1 MFMKSKNIFYVI
13 VLLFSVSSV
22 FGQKT
27 SESVEIPKEWNFKTG
42 DNPEFSNPD
51 FVDQDWKTI
60 KADNYWETQGYSGYD
75 GIAWYRAKVIIPS
88 SLKKNNT
95 VLQTIRISLGQ
106 IDDGDETYLNGMKI
120 GETIGWSTQRTYLV
134 PFDLIEWD
142 KENTISIRVNDMGGN
157 GGMHGGIYSISNVKL
172 SDIAFLKSYDKPSEF
187 KSSEST
193 FEKNLIFNFNV
204 PIEKIEGVIHVKIY
218 DAVSKAIV
226 FKKEDH
232 VVIGNKADSTYKIS
246 IKIKEPA
253 TYKIDYTFTSID
265 LDDTL
270 KYSTLF
276 SYKPTP
282 RGNEHPEYPLINQTV
297 TGKAMPFDLKNIQFG
312 GYLQERL
319 NANLTQRLLNI
330 DETGILECYYN
341 RPGKQT
347 WVGEYTGKYLHAAS
361 RVWRS
366 TQNAQLKVQMDR
378 IVDILIGCQNE
389 DGYLGTYSPSDYWT
403 DWDVWAHKYNI
414 LGLMSYYATTGYK
427 PAFET
432 SIRMG
437 DLLCRTFGENEGQR
451 NIIFSSGH
459 VGMAST
465 SVLEPM
471 TLLYQYTGDKKYLD
485 FCKYIIKAYNFEN
498 GPKIITTL
506 TTIKKV
512 DKTANAKAYEMM
524 SNLTGIVKLYQLTSD
539 EKLLKAA
546 EIAWNDIAKNKLYI
560 TGTASRGELFQEDFD
575 LPAGNDV
582 YMGEGCVTTTW
593 LQFSQALYYL
603 TGETK
608 YMDEIEKSIYNH
620 LLAAEN
626 PETGCVSYYTALQ
639 GKKPYR
645 CTIDGHCCLASIPR
659 GIAAIPELALT
670 KNSDNG
676 FNINIYSSEKLKDKV
691 ITKNGKEVAVDCT
704 IDSKFP
710 EEGSVTIT
718 LTPETK
724 VAFLLALR
732 VPSWCSNFKANVD
745 GKNYDG
751 VPGNYLNIDQMWN
764 KNSII
769 KVSFNLNEQ
778 ILDGGKS
785 YSGYIALK
793 IGPQVLAVDQ
803 SLNPEIIDLDKLSFD
818 SPKLS
823 TASKAL
829 LPKSW
834 IGSQIYTSKAFYDGK
849 PIDLK
854 LVPYADAGQK
864 EGDIRVWIKK
874 K

>member
-1 MFMKSKNIFYVI
+1 MIKIHI
-13 VLLFSVSSV
+13 LFSLICLIVISCTPR
-22 FGQKT
+22 QK
-27 SESVEIPKEWNFKTG
+27 SIENLELPKEWKFQTG
-42 DNPEFSNPD
+42 DNPEFSKPD
-51 FVDQDWKTI
+51 FVDQEWKTMNV
-60 KADNYWETQGYSGYD
+60 DSFWETQGYAGYD
-75 GIAWYRAKVIIPS
+75 GIAWYRTKVVIPS

-95 VLQTIRISLGQ
+95 TLKTVRISLGQ
-106 IDDGDETYLNGMKI
+106 IDDGDETYFNGKKI
-120 GETIGWSTQRTYLV
+120 GEMTGWDAQRTYLV

-142 KENTISIRVNDMGGN
+142 KENTLSIRVNDMGGN
-157 GGMHGGIYSISNVKL
+157 GGMHGGIQSIGNVRL
-172 SDIAFLKSYDKPSEF
+172 SDIAFLTTNDKPSEF
-187 KSSEST
+187 KSSASKFDKT
-193 FEKNLIFNFNV
+193 VLFNFKI
-204 PIEKIEGVIHVKIY
+204 PIEKMDGTIRVKAY

-226 FKKEDH
+226 FKKEEQI
-232 VVIGNKADSTYKIS
+232 VIGSKADSVYKIS
-246 IKIKEPA
+246 VEVKKPA
-253 TYKIDYTFTSID
+253 TCKIDYSFTSND
-265 LDDTL
+265 LTDTL

-282 RGNEHPEYPLINQTV
+282 RTNVQLEYPV
-297 TGKAMPFDLKNIQFG
+297 VKPEVSSRAMPFDLENIQFG
-312 GYLQERL
+312 GYLNDRL

-389 DGYLGTYSPSDYWT
+389 DGYLGTYIPANYWT

-414 LGLMSYYATTGYK
+414 LGLLSYYSVTGYK
-427 PAFET
+427 PALET
-432 SIRMG
+432 CIKMG
-437 DLLCRTFGENEGQR
+437 DLLCRTFGEGVGQR

-485 FCKYIIKAYNFEN
+485 FCMYIIKAYDYDN
-498 GPKIITTL
+498 GPKIVSTL
-506 TTIKKV
+506 TSVGKV

-524 SNLTGIVKLYQLTSD
+524 SNLTGIVKLYQLTGD

-546 EIAWNDIAKNKLYI
+546 ENAWNDVSKYKLYI
-560 TGTASRGELFQEDFD
+560 TGTASKGEHFQEDFV

-582 YMGEGCVTTTW
+582 HMGEGCVTTTW
-593 LQFSQALYYL
+593 LQFSQALYNL
-603 TGETK
+603 TGEAK

-659 GIAAIPELALT
+659 GIAAIPELAMT

-676 FNINIYSSEKLKDKV
+676 FSINIYSAEKLKDK
-691 ITKNGKEVAVDCT
+691 ITTKNGKEVAIDCS
-704 IDSKFP
+704 IESKFP
-710 EEGSVTIT
+710 EEGMATIT
-718 LTPETK
+718 LNPETK
-724 VAFLLALR
+724 AEFRLALR
-732 VPSWCSNFKANVD
+732 VPAWCKDFKANVD
-745 GKNYDG
+745 GKNYAG
-751 VPGNYLNIDQMWN
+751 IPGKYLNIDQTWN

-785 YSGYIALK
+785 YPDYIALK
-793 IGPQVLAVDQ
+793 VGPQVLAVDQ
-803 SLNPEIIDLDKLSFD
+803 SLNPEIVDLDKLSLD
-818 SPKLS
+818 SSKLLS
-823 TASKAL
+823 
-829 LPKSW
+829 LPKTNLPSGW
-834 IGSQIYTSKAFYDGK
+834 IGDQIYTTKAFYEGK
-849 PIDLK
+849 SIDLK
-854 LVPYADAGQK
+854 LVPFADAGQK
-864 EGDIRVWIKK
+864 EGDVRVWIKK